1 MIRSLILVVA
11 AFSFN
16 TTAFSQKKKDGFR
29 FIDHIDKKQI
39 DLEYNGK
46 VMTSYCYYD
55 SLMKP
60 ILFPLNTVSGVTVT
74 RGFPLE
80 PRPGE
85 RVDHPHHTGMWLN
98 YESVNGL
105 DFWNNSTAIPYNL
118 RSKYGSIIH
127 DGLVK
132 TEYDTRRALLE
143 VTARWV
149 NKNGDV
155 LLRETT
161 RYNFTI
167 NETDFVIDRITTLT
181 AVDSEVIF
189 KDIKDGFLG
198 IRVARELEHPS
209 TEPETILDAQG
220 IPTRMPVVDN
230 KGVTGEYLS
239 SEGLKGNEVW
249 GTRGRWVRLKG
260 RKNGRQVSITI
271 IDHPKNVGYPTY
283 WHARGYGLFAANPLG
298 QEIFSK
304 GKDKLNFSLKAGES
318 TTFRYRV
325 LLHEGELLSDDE
337 VNKLA
342 KQFSKLN

>member
-1 MIRSLILVVA
+1 MTRLLSIGILLILTI
-11 AFSFN
+11 
-16 TTAFSQKKKDGFR
+16 TTTSAQKKKDGFR

-74 RGFPLE
+74 RGFPID

-105 DFWNNSTAIPYNL
+105 DFWNNSSAIPYNL
-118 RSKYGSIIH
+118 RSKYGSIVH

-132 TEYDTRRALLE
+132 TEFDDKRALLE

-149 NKNGDV
+149 NKKGEV

-161 RYNFTI
+161 RYNFSITD
-167 NETDFVIDRITTLT
+167 TDFIIDRTTTLT
-181 AVDSEVIF
+181 AIDNEVVF

-209 TEPETILDAQG
+209 TEPETFLDAHG
-220 IPTRMPVVDN
+220 NPTRVPVADN

-239 SEGLKGNEVW
+239 SEGLKGNDVW

-260 RKNGRQVSITI
+260 RKDGKQVSIII
-271 IDHPKNVGYPTY
+271 IDHPKNAGYPTY

-304 GKDKLNFSLKAGES
+304 GKEKLNLSLKAGES

-325 LLHEGELLSDDE
+325 LLHDGELLTGDE
-337 VNKLA
+337 INKLA